1 MDYHFADNDLAV
13 VIFIVSRRKSMKKG
27 KKVFAVAMAAAALGG
42 LSCVVACGDKG
53 PHEPVEM
60 SAAKSASIIVTGY
73 EWGPGVTGVVVEFDD
88 VVKGVTKDTFTV
100 KTANKARTVQDAY
113 CSDAKGVKSTEATKY
128 VTLQLGKPK
137 VTSGMWG
144 ANVEAS
150 PFSYDMTKNVNN
162 WAAEYKVNLV
172 VAEKQSFTVGKVK
185 YRASDNYS
193 YNVTTADHR
202 IVPQTATWDK
212 DTYTYTGE
220 GKNITLTRAAR
231 KPDGAD
237 ADNQK
242 NPLIIWLHGMGEGG
256 TDIDIDLL
264 GNEVTGLTSDNE
276 TNVQHYFKAN
286 GSAGAYV
293 LAVQTPTM
301 WMDTT
306 GEGGKP
312 NDGESGSQVSYYTEA
327 LYGAI
332 TDYVTKTPDID
343 TNRIYIGGC
352 SNGGYMTMNMMF
364 EHGDYFTAFYPIC
377 EAYRDRVYEADNT
390 TVKHLNITDD
400 MIEQIK
406 DYKIW
411 FLQSDNDGTVNPDLY
426 MRPTFKRLLD
436 AGAQNVF
443 ATMTEKV
450 TGKDAEGVNY
460 DGHWSWIYAFNDD
473 VKKRIDN
480 TAITSASDVN
490 HTKCTVEAN
499 MWDWLSKQTKA

>member
-1 MDYHFADNDLAV
+1 
-13 VIFIVSRRKSMKKG
+13 MKKG
-27 KKVFAVAMAAAALGG
+27 KKVFAVAMAVAAVGG

-73 EWGPGVTGVVVEFDD
+73 EFGPAVTGVVVEFDD

-100 KTANKARTVQDAY
+100 KTANKKRTVQEAY
-113 CSDAKGVKSTEATKY
+113 SSDAKGVKSTEATKY
-128 VTLQLGKPK
+128 VTLQLGMPS
-137 VTSGMWG
+137 VSMWG
-144 ANVEAS
+144 ADAS
-150 PFSYDMTKNVNN
+150 PFTYVQLPGENN
-162 WAAEYKVNLV
+162 NGAGMNEWAKEYKVALT

-212 DTYTYTGE
+212 DAYTYTDG

-256 TDIDIDLL
+256 TDIDIALL
-264 GNEVTGLTSDNE
+264 GNEVTGLTTDNE
-276 TNVQHYFKAN
+276 TNVQHYFKTN

-293 LAVQTPTM
+293 LAMQTPTM
-301 WMDTT
+301 WMDTDGT
-306 GEGGKP
+306 GTSI
-312 NDGESGSQVSYYTEA
+312 NDGAGGTQTSYYTEA
-327 LYGAI
+327 LYAAI

-343 TNRIYIGGC
+343 TNRIYLGGC

-400 MIEQIK
+400 MIDRVK

-411 FLQSDNDGTVNPDLY
+411 FVQSDDDGTVNPDLY

-443 ATMTEKV
+443 ATMTENV
-450 TGKDAEGVNY
+450 TGEDVAGQRYN
-460 DGHWSWIYAFNDD
+460 GHYSWVYAFNDSLT
-473 VKKRIDN
+473 KRIDN

-490 HTKCTVEAN
+490 HNNCTVDGN